1 MSVSPR
7 RALRKKQLIIGSVM
21 AVLLACL
28 WWVGWSMELV
38 QATSDRDAARV
49 ARALTFGADP
59 NFRTPGDTPVL
70 LVAVWVSDTAP
81 EIAGLIVNAG
91 ADPNRQGWPEHTPLM
106 AAVAFDRYDLAVT
119 LLKARKLTPVNRE
132 QLRELY
138 DSADSERMKSLLKET
153 LGPSPP

>member
-1 MSVSPR
+1 
-7 RALRKKQLIIGSVM
+7 
-21 AVLLACL
+21 
-28 WWVGWSMELV
+28 
-38 QATSDRDAARV
+38 
-49 ARALTFGADP
+49 
-59 NFRTPGDTPVL
+59 
-70 LVAVWVSDTAP
+70 
-81 EIAGLIVNAG
+81 
-91 ADPNRQGWPEHTPLM
+91 M